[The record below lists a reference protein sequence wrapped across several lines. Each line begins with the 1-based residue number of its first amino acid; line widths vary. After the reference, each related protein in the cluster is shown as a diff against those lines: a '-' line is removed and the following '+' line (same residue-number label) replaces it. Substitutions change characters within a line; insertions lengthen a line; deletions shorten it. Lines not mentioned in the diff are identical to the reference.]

1 MKVKR
6 RAVIINGRRKI
17 IKGKIEQKPHY
28 YYDNIIVTVAPQAM
42 RGYNTVTVIVLQNV
56 ISQPLAPLERHMC

>member
-1 MKVKR
+1 M
-6 RAVIINGRRKI
+6 